1 MLRPSSVRFADSFP
15 PQGEATKWL
24 TIFAEENEGTEFSA
38 GKGKPLKEADYL
50 FLKGGEY
57 FPTEMPE
64 FVLSR
69 RFAPLSPKGKARARD
84 DETAMCKTPKLQR
97 TLEASKTR
105 SVRISRRAL
114 TDSKQPS
121 ENANATQYCAAY
133 NARIVTTIRDR
144 STTPYPT
151 PRYRSTAFRNLL
163 CGIFPQA
170 LRSGSRCRVPG
181 RPAPA

>member
-15 PQGEATKWL
+15 PSGSHKV
-24 TIFAEENEGTEFSA
+24 
-38 GKGKPLKEADYL
+38 ADNL

-84 DETAMCKTPKLQR
+84 DETMCKTPKLQR

-133 NARIVTTIRDR
+133 NARIVTTILDR

-151 PRYRSTAFRNLL
+151 PTYRSTAFRSPL

>member
-1 MLRPSSVRFADSFP
+1 MGVFSLSLPSPSGKALLCLFHGFPLGGGFALPRSWLPLRGRCRR
-15 PQGEATKWL
+15 Q
-24 TIFAEENEGTEFSA
+24 
-38 GKGKPLKEADYL
+38 
-50 FLKGGEY
+50 
-57 FPTEMPE
+57 PTEEVKPRQI
-64 FVLSR
+64 LSR
-69 RFAPLSPKGKARARD
+69 RFAPLSPQGKARARD

-133 NARIVTTIRDR
+133 NARIVTTIRGR

-151 PRYRSTAFRNLL
+151 PTYRSTAFRNPL

>member
-15 PQGEATKWL
+15 PSGSHKV
-24 TIFAEENEGTEFSA
+24 
-38 GKGKPLKEADYL
+38 ADNL

-151 PRYRSTAFRNLL
+151 PTYRSTAFRSPL

-170 LRSGSRCRVPG
+170 LRSGSRRRVPG

>member
-1 MLRPSSVRFADSFP
+1 MPKKMKVLNFQQARGSHKVAD
-15 PQGEATKWL
+15 
-24 TIFAEENEGTEFSA
+24 N
-38 GKGKPLKEADYL
+38 L

-69 RFAPLSPKGKARARD
+69 RFAPLYSPGLPSTATRQGFPKGKARARD
-84 DETAMCKTPKLQR
+84 DETAMCKTATLQR

-151 PRYRSTAFRNLL
+151 PTYRSTAFRSPL